1 MNQTS
6 SFKNK
11 AISGILWSAVER
23 FSLQAVQFTINI
35 VMARLLLPSD
45 YGMVGML
52 TIFLQISQAFIDG
65 GFTNALIQRRNRT
78 EVDYSTVFYFNI
90 VTAMVFYLLLF
101 TFAPL
106 IAEFYH
112 LPTLTTIIRVIGLNL
127 IISSLSIVHKAKL
140 TIQINFKIQSK
151 ISLSSALIS
160 GIIGLIMA
168 YKGYGV
174 WSLVCQSL
182 INALLLTI
190 LFYSFLKW
198 KPLNRFSLKSFN
210 NLYSFGSKLFLS
222 SLIHTVYYNL
232 YAIVIGRKFSAVD
245 LGYYTRA
252 EQFACFPSSN
262 LNAVISRVTFPMLSS
277 IQDDDER
284 LLIAYRRYI
293 QLSSFII
300 FPLMIGLSVLAE
312 PLIKLLLTDK
322 WSGIIILLQILCFDW
337 MFDHL
342 SAINLN
348 LLWVKGRSD
357 LSLKLEII
365 KKTIATS
372 ILFISIPFGIV
383 GMCCGRVLYSLI
395 ATYLN
400 TYYTKS
406 LMGLS
411 LWIQLKD
418 ISPCFFLALLMGGI
432 IYSINYFCF
441 NNVWYVVIISPIPG
455 CLIYIS
461 SAYLLKLNALHNLF
475 SIWKNGKNI

>member
-78 EVDYSTVFYFNI
+78 ETDFSTVFYFNI
-90 VTAMVFYLLLF
+90 VTAVVFYLLLF
-101 TFAPL
+101 IFAPL
-106 IAEFYH
+106 IADFYH

-190 LFYSFLKW
+190 LFYSFLT
-198 KPLNRFSLKSFN
+198 FFT
-210 NLYSFGSKLFLS
+210 GS
-222 SLIHTVYYNL
+222 
-232 YAIVIGRKFSAVD
+232 
-245 LGYYTRA
+245 
-252 EQFACFPSSN
+252 
-262 LNAVISRVTFPMLSS
+262 
-277 IQDDDER
+277 
-284 LLIAYRRYI
+284 
-293 QLSSFII
+293 
-300 FPLMIGLSVLAE
+300 
-312 PLIKLLLTDK
+312 
-322 WSGIIILLQILCFDW
+322 
-337 MFDHL
+337 
-342 SAINLN
+342 
-348 LLWVKGRSD
+348 
-357 LSLKLEII
+357 
-365 KKTIATS
+365 
-372 ILFISIPFGIV
+372 
-383 GMCCGRVLYSLI
+383 
-395 ATYLN
+395 
-400 TYYTKS
+400 
-406 LMGLS
+406 
-411 LWIQLKD
+411 
-418 ISPCFFLALLMGGI
+418 
-432 IYSINYFCF
+432 
-441 NNVWYVVIISPIPG
+441 
-455 CLIYIS
+455 
-461 SAYLLKLNALHNLF
+461 
-475 SIWKNGKNI
+475 